1 MKVGR
6 AVVLAMLPVVAGA
19 DAWATQPEA
28 LSDVGASLRVA
39 GPASC
44 PDEASLRRIVEE
56 ILERPLAGD
65 GTERV
70 GVDVGFR
77 ADGVNG
83 WEARIRMTE
92 EGRPAG
98 ERILHDRGVACSAL
112 AGPTGLV
119 IALMVE
125 AHRPKARLHA
135 PPQPEPTVKAM
146 VMSAPEIA
154 EPVRWGMGA
163 VADVRGSWG
172 ALPGAALGF
181 SLGADVTPPGAFPVR
196 LSMTLWPAKETTDG
210 GRGGRFQ
217 LWYAGVEVCH
227 GWTSEE
233 AHVTVCSGVHAGQLE
248 GAGVG
253 LAQVREPRHPWVHLS
268 TVLDAG
274 VRLGGP
280 FGLHAS
286 VGAAVPFHRP
296 TFVYGMADGTEDEV
310 HRSAP
315 VVPIIGIGLEAVV
328 PP

>member
-1 MKVGR
+1 MR
-6 AVVLAMLPVVAGA
+6 E
-19 DAWATQPEA
+19 T
-28 LSDVGASLRVA
+28 
-39 GPASC
+39 
-44 PDEASLRRIVEE
+44 VED
-56 ILERPLAGD
+56 ILGRPLAGSED
-65 GTERV
+65 VEV
-70 GVDVGFR
+70 EVGFHG
-77 ADGVNG
+77 AASNG
-83 WEARIRMTE
+83 WEARIRMRE
-92 EGRPAG
+92 AGRPVG
-98 ERILHDRGVACSAL
+98 ERVLQDRGVPCSAL
-112 AGPTGLV
+112 EGPTGLV

-125 AHRPKARLHA
+125 ARRPEVRLQA
-135 PPQPEPTVKAM
+135 PPRPETVVVEAM
-146 VMSAPEIA
+146 VIGASEVSEAA
-154 EPVRWGMGA
+154 RWGMGA

-181 SLGADVTPPGAFPVR
+181 SLGADVTPPGAFPAR

-217 LWYAGVEVCH
+217 LWTAGVEACP

-233 AHVTVCSGVHAGQLE
+233 AHVTVCSGVHAGRLE

-268 TVLDAG
+268 MMLDAG

-286 VGAAVPFHRP
+286 LGAAVPFHRP

-315 VVPIIGIGLEAVV
+315 VVPMIGIGLEAVV

>member
-1 MKVGR
+1 
-6 AVVLAMLPVVAGA
+6 
-19 DAWATQPEA
+19 
-28 LSDVGASLRVA
+28 
-39 GPASC
+39 
-44 PDEASLRRIVEE
+44 
-56 ILERPLAGD
+56 
-65 GTERV
+65 
-70 GVDVGFR
+70 
-77 ADGVNG
+77 
-83 WEARIRMTE
+83 
-92 EGRPAG
+92 
-98 ERILHDRGVACSAL
+98 
-112 AGPTGLV
+112 V

-125 AHRPKARLHA
+125 AHRPEVRLQA
-135 PPQPEPTVKAM
+135 PPRPEPVVVEAM
-146 VMSAPEIA
+146 VIGASEVPEA
-154 EPVRWGMGA
+154 ARWGMGA

-217 LWYAGVEVCH
+217 LWYAGVEVCP
-227 GWTSEE
+227 GWTSEQ

-274 VRLGGP
+274 FRLGGP

-296 TFVYGMADGTEDEV
+296 TFVYGTADGTEDEV

-315 VVPIIGIGLEAVV
+315 VVPMIGIGLEAVV